1 METLELL
8 IDLVQVVLSLVL
20 VILLFKIRKDRKKED
35 EE

>member
-1 METLELL
+1 METLELF
-8 IDLVQVVLSLVL
+8 IDLIQVVLSLVL